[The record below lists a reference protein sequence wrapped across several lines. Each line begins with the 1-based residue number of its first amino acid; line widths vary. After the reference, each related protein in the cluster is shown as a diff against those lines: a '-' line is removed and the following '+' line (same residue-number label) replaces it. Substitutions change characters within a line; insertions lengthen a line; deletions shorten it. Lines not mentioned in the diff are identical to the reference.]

1 MTTLE
6 LFYEMR
12 DILDQYGFDIDE
24 LDKNIKTIEKIM
36 KTWNKKKGNEL
47 YWVINEEGS
56 FIFEKIYE
64 ALEYEEENEDC
75 AIFSLIYKNQKWYL
89 SQLNLNPSL

>member
-64 ALEYEEENEDC
+64 ALEYEEENENSI
-75 AIFSLIYKNQKWYL
+75 IFSLIYKNRNWYL
-89 SQLNLNPSL
+89 NQLNLNPSL

>member
-64 ALEYEEENEDC
+64 ALEYEEENENSI
-75 AIFSLIYKNQKWYL
+75 IFSLIYKKKNWYL
-89 SQLNLNPSL
+89 NEITF

>member
-12 DILDQYGFDIDE
+12 DIMDQYGLNIEE

-64 ALEYEEENEDC
+64 ALEYEEENKNS
-75 AIFSLIYKNQKWYL
+75 IIYSLIYKNRTWYL
-89 SQLNLNPSL
+89 NQLNFNPSL

>member
-64 ALEYEEENEDC
+64 ALEYEEENKNS
-75 AIFSLIYKNQKWYL
+75 IIYSLIYKNRTWYL
-89 SQLNLNPSL
+89 NQLNFNPSL

>member
-12 DILDQYGFDIDE
+12 DILDQYGLDIKDLE
-24 LDKNIKTIEKIM
+24 KDIKKIETIL

-64 ALEYEEENEDC
+64 ALEYEEEHENS
-75 AIFSLIYKNQKWYL
+75 IIYSLIYKNRTWYL
-89 SQLNLNPSL
+89 NQLNLNPSL

>member
-12 DILDQYGFDIDE
+12 DILDQYGLDIDE

-64 ALEYEEENEDC
+64 ALEYEEENKNS
-75 AIFSLIYKNQKWYL
+75 IIYSLIYKNRNWYL
-89 SQLNLNPSL
+89 NQLNLNPSL

>member
-24 LDKNIKTIEKIM
+24 LDNNIKTIEKIT
-36 KTWNKKKGNEL
+36 KTWNKKKVNEL

-64 ALEYEEENEDC
+64 ALEYEEENENSI
-75 AIFSLIYKNQKWYL
+75 IFSLIYKNQKWYL
-89 SQLNLNPSL
+89 SQLNLDLSL

>member
-1 MTTLE
+1 MTINDLSKQMRLISNQFSLNAEELE
-6 LFYEMR
+6 
-12 DILDQYGFDIDE
+12 D
-24 LDKNIKTIEKIM
+24 NIKKMNKIA

-64 ALEYEEENEDC
+64 ALEYEEENENSI
-75 AIFSLIYKNQKWYL
+75 IFSLIYKNQKWYL